1 MPGAPS
7 SISRTGKY
15 EPFELQVARGQISW
29 HTPVNI
35 FGYQALVGINLYAVW
50 DLAADYV
57 YPASATT
64 MLLYSSSASDVA
76 VPVLI
81 SGLDASFNPISEV
94 ITLTNGTTG
103 VTTTKSYLR
112 IQGIAV
118 ADGVD
123 PVGTITLSNAGK
135 TVTYAQI
142 NLVTVGLTSKSAGRS
157 QMALYTVPAG
167 HTFYLY
173 RVDVYSSQ
181 GGSGNNY
188 ANYRVQTHNN
198 VTSQTFEILQAPFS
212 NNYNARRAI
221 PFPYTEKTDIQW
233 QASVASGT
241 GPIGAIIEGILI
253 KNDAGVA

>member
-1 MPGAPS
+1 MSVVTPS
-7 SISRTGKY
+7 VTQFGRY
-15 EPFELQVARGQISW
+15 EPFELQVARGQIFNHSA
-29 HTPVNI
+29 VNI
-35 FGYQALVGINLYAVW
+35 FGYQSSVGANLYAVW
-50 DLAADYV
+50 DVVADYV
-57 YPASATT
+57 YPPSATT

-81 SGLDASFNPISEV
+81 NGLDASFNPISEV

-112 IQGIAV
+112 IQNILV

-123 PVGTITLSNAGK
+123 PVGVITLGNAGK
-135 TVTYAQI
+135 TVVYAQI
-142 NLVTVGLTSKSAGRS
+142 NLVTVGITTESAGRS
-157 QMALYTVPAG
+157 QMAIYTVPAG

-173 RVDVYSSQ
+173 RVDAYSSQ

-188 ANYRVQTHNN
+188 ANYRVQSHNN
-198 VTSQTFEILQAPFS
+198 ITNQTFEILQSPFS
-212 NNYNARRAI
+212 NNYAARRAI

-241 GPIGAIIEGILI
+241 GPIGVIVEGILI
-253 KNDAGVA
+253 KNDGSV

>member
-1 MPGAPS
+1 
-7 SISRTGKY
+7 
-15 EPFELQVARGQISW
+15 
-29 HTPVNI
+29 
-35 FGYQALVGINLYAVW
+35 
-50 DLAADYV
+50 
-57 YPASATT
+57 
-64 MLLYSSSASDVA
+64 MLLYSSSASDTN
-76 VPVLI
+76 VPFVI
-81 SGLDASFNPISEV
+81 NGLDANFNPISET

-103 VTTTKSYLR
+103 VTTTKSYYR
-112 IQGIAV
+112 IQSVVV
-118 ADGVD
+118 ADGVEA
-123 PVGTITLSNAGK
+123 VGTITLGNAGK
-135 TVTYAQI
+135 TVIYAQI
-142 NLVTVGLTSKSAGRS
+142 NLVTVGGSPKSAGRT

-188 ANYRVQTHNN
+188 ANYRVQSNNN
-198 VTSQTFEILQAPFS
+198 VTGQTFEVLAAPFS

-253 KNDAGVA
+253 KNDAEVA

>member
-7 SISRTGKY
+7 STTRTGKN
-15 EPFELQVARGQISW
+15 EPFELQVARGQIAW
-29 HTPVNI
+29 HTPVNV
-35 FGYQALVGINLYAVW
+35 FGYQSAVGTNLYAVW
-50 DLAADYV
+50 DVAADYV
-57 YPASATT
+57 YPVSATT
-64 MLLYSSSASDVA
+64 MLLYSSSASDTD

-81 SGLDASFNPISEV
+81 VGLDASFNPVSELL
-94 ITLTNGTTG
+94 TLTNGTTG

-112 IQGIAV
+112 IQSIAV
-118 ADGVD
+118 ANGVP

-135 TVTYAQI
+135 TVTYARI
-142 NLVTVGLTSKSAGRS
+142 NLVTVGLTTESAGRS

-188 ANYRVQTHNN
+188 ANYRVQTYNN
-198 VTSQTFEILQAPFS
+198 VTSQRFEILQSPFS
-212 NNYNARRAI
+212 NNYNARRSI

-233 QASVASGT
+233 QASVATGT

>member
-7 SISRTGKY
+7 SISRTGKH

-35 FGYQALVGINLYAVW
+35 FGYQSLVGTNLYAVW
-50 DLAADYV
+50 DVVADYV
-57 YPASATT
+57 YPVSATT

-76 VPVLI
+76 VQVLI

-118 ADGVD
+118 ANGVD
-123 PVGTITLSNAGK
+123 PVGVITLGNAGK
-135 TVTYAQI
+135 TVIYAQI
-142 NLVTVGLTSKSAGRS
+142 NLVTVGLTTQSAGRS
-157 QMALYTVPAG
+157 QMSLYTVPAG

-188 ANYRVQTHNN
+188 ANYRVQSKNN
-198 VTSQTFEILQAPFS
+198 VTGQTFEVLQAPFS
-212 NNYNARRAI
+212 NNYNARREI

-233 QASVASGT
+233 QASVATGT
-241 GPIGAIIEGILI
+241 GPIGVIIEGILI